1 MEIACSITN
10 LTLVR
15 LRLYLVGGKR
25 KEMKRKVEKTQKTK
39 RGREMKNKMCLD
51 VEKRNERNEM

>member
-1 MEIACSITN
+1 MEIACSITI

-15 LRLYLVGGKR
+15 LRLYLVRGKR

-39 RGREMKNKMCLD
+39 GE
-51 VEKRNERNEM
+51 EK

>member
-15 LRLYLVGGKR
+15 LRLYLVRGKR
-25 KEMKRKVEKTQKTK
+25 KEMKRRVEKTQKTK
-39 RGREMKNKMCLD
+39 GE
-51 VEKRNERNEM
+51 EK